1 MTEVDRSRK
10 TGGSMGNIYFVGKHW
25 VALVPIPAKRS
36 AMYYADALAIVVS
49 DVDLAADKL
58 STIHRK

>member
-36 AMYYADALAIVVS
+36 AMYYDDALALVVS
-49 DVDLAADKL
+49 DFDLAADRL
-58 STIHRK
+58 SMMHGK